1 MTLHHYLADILA
13 AAWAL
18 EVFVSLYWKRR
29 CLKAEKVRE
38 RFIPS
43 IVVRRDRSKW

>member
-1 MTLHHYLADILA
+1 MTLHPYLSDILA

-18 EVFVSLYWKRR
+18 EVLASLYWKGR
-29 CLKAEKVRE
+29 CLKAEKVLE
-38 RFIPS
+38 RFNPF